1 MNSSESKL
9 SIFLAIA
16 ANLAIA
22 VMKFIASFFT
32 GSAAMLSEGIHSLI
46 DTANGGLLLVGIKRS
61 KKAADKDHP
70 FGYGKEAYF
79 WSFIVAVMVF
89 ALGGGVALYEGII
102 HIIHPIKEA
111 DHSQVL
117 WSYGV
122 LIGAMIFEGSSLWFA
137 IKQFRKTNPSG
148 FKSALEESKDTST
161 LAVIVEETAAM
172 IGLIIA
178 LMGVTV
184 TYFTKDPVYDAI
196 ASIMIGVLL
205 TYVAY
210 FMANEIRALLV
221 GEAVADKDMQLLNSV
236 LKKYDKEIEFYG
248 NIRTMHLGPDEAMA
262 GIEINFEDRL
272 TIAQIEPIVLK
283 IKDEIR
289 EKSPKFTHIYI
300 ESDSIKKSDI

>member
-1 MNSSESKL
+1 MNSGESKL

-22 VMKFIASFFT
+22 VMKFVASFFT

-46 DTANGGLLLVGIKRS
+46 DTANGGLLLLGIKRS

-111 DHSQVL
+111 DHSQIL
-117 WSYGV
+117 WSVGV
-122 LIGAMIFEGSSLWFA
+122 LVGAMLFEGSSLWFA
-137 IKQFRKTNPSG
+137 MKQFRKTNPSG
-148 FKSALEESKDTST
+148 FISALEDSKDTST
-161 LAVIVEETAAM
+161 LAIIVEESAAM
-172 IGLIIA
+172 AGLVIA
-178 LMGVTV
+178 LLGVSI
-184 TYFTKDPVYDAI
+184 TYFTKDPIYDAI
-196 ASIMIGVLL
+196 ASILIGLLL

-221 GEAVADKDMQLLNSV
+221 GEAVINKDLSKIENILD
-236 LKKYDKEIEFYG
+236 KYDDEMEFYG

-262 GIEINFEDRL
+262 GVEVNFEDHL
-272 TIAQIEPIVLK
+272 TIAQIEPIIAK
-283 IKDEIR
+283 IKKDIR
-289 EKSPKFTHIYI
+289 QEVPKFTHIYI
-300 ESDSIKKSDI
+300 ESDSIKKDSI